1 MKRILITLIVLA
13 ALITGSWVLVHHAYA
28 ADKAPAQV
36 DAPAFSTKQQAQIK
50 AWNDRMVY
58 LNQAKDKAVSDLV
71 QLENEKASIIKQYQA
86 LKPAKAAPPAAKI
99 TPAKDEEKAGK
110 GGEKK

>member
-1 MKRILITLIVLA
+1 MKRILITLIVSL
-13 ALITGSWVLVHHAYA
+13 ALIGTAYA
-28 ADKAPAQV
+28 ADKPAQV
-36 DAPAFSTKQQAQIK
+36 DAPAFTAEQQAQIK
-50 AWNDRMVY
+50 AWSDRMVY
-58 LNQAKDKAVSDLV
+58 LNQAKEKAVADLV